1 MKRKLLGHKLDLLYL
16 LFVNKR
22 LNLGHRKM
30 FEVRGKGPGKSWNFK
45 VLKWY
50 EPCV

>member
-1 MKRKLLGHKLDLLYL
+1 MKRKLVGHKLDLLL
-16 LFVNKR
+16 LPFFFVNKR

-45 VLKWY
+45 VLK
-50 EPCV
+50 